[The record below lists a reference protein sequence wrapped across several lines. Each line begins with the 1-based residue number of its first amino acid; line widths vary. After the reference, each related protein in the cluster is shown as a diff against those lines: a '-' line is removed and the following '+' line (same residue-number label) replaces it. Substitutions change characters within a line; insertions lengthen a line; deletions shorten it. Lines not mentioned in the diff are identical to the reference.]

1 VSRLI
6 LKRESKKVKTRF
18 GEVTVKV
25 VEQPDG
31 SKRLTPEYDELKRL
45 AAAKKLPLKR
55 IYDEVMRRLYS

>member
-1 VSRLI
+1 VSRVV
-6 LKRESKKVKTRF
+6 LKRKLKKVKTRF

-31 SKRLTPEYDELKRL
+31 SKRMTPEYDELKRL

-55 IYDEVMRRLYS
+55 IYDEVMRRLVS